1 MRLKRF
7 GSIWVLVCPLV
18 FKTSVGGEE
27 LPGWVRFPHIP
38 AKSAAIFAALFLLPQ
53 GIGIFFEG

>member
-1 MRLKRF
+1 MRFKKY

-38 AKSAAIFAALFLLPQ
+38 AKSAAMFAALFLLPQ